1 LSDLSLHYRSG
12 GRRTNHNNNNNNNNV
27 LKLTRKEE
35 LQLKLH
41 KILESEQQLQNSLQ
55 TIALSNTTNKQ
66 TSATLFIAVFSQLD
80 NTVARMTIRSTY
92 WCPILQDDSV
102 ILRFIIGD
110 PKFSNNSKIQSEMRE
125 YNDLIVINTTDS
137 QQTLAYR
144 MRCTIQI
151 AETFFN
157 FTYFLK
163 TTDSTYLR
171 VHSLLRLLPELPKEK
186 LYWGPFSSDKKLPNN
201 PRNRWYN
208 EEYLHIYSQYPTYA
222 VNNYLITR
230 DIIHWVTS
238 SPIPI
243 KVWENAREDSQLG
256 AWMLPLDISRF
267 DSSELFWF
275 LRCQECNCRE
285 NLIAVSGLD
294 PDMMADCFEYDV
306 VYNDVC
312 SCPVIVAR
320 QQEREYELERIRL
333 YEQEKANR
341 NHNRNANENK
351 NIDNQEIATLKL
363 PVAAGRRQRASRS
376 NQSAFI
382 TIISML
388 GFVIC
393 ATVLLLCF
401 ALNTACARNQKPS
414 PRITT
419 QEE

>member
-1 LSDLSLHYRSG
+1 
-12 GRRTNHNNNNNNNNV
+12 
-27 LKLTRKEE
+27 
-35 LQLKLH
+35 
-41 KILESEQQLQNSLQ
+41 
-55 TIALSNTTNKQ
+55 
-66 TSATLFIAVFSQLD
+66 
-80 NTVARMTIRSTY
+80 
-92 WCPILQDDSV
+92 
-102 ILRFIIGD
+102 
-110 PKFSNNSKIQSEMRE
+110 
-125 YNDLIVINTTDS
+125 
-137 QQTLAYR
+137 
-144 MRCTIQI
+144 
-151 AETFFN
+151 
-157 FTYFLK
+157 
-163 TTDSTYLR
+163 
-171 VHSLLRLLPELPKEK
+171 
-186 LYWGPFSSDKKLPNN
+186 
-201 PRNRWYN
+201 
-208 EEYLHIYSQYPTYA
+208 
-222 VNNYLITR
+222 
-230 DIIHWVTS
+230 
-238 SPIPI
+238 
-243 KVWENAREDSQLG
+243 
-256 AWMLPLDISRF
+256 
-267 DSSELFWF
+267 
-275 LRCQECNCRE
+275 
-285 NLIAVSGLD
+285 
-294 PDMMADCFEYDV
+294 MMADCFEYDV